1 MYLEYKIQ
9 SICWLIFEQLYLLL
23 SLRYPDLV
31 PIISLQV
38 SCVLRG
44 LAPTPAPWIGL
55 QWSEP
60 IWIIPCTQHR
70 IPFKDVL
77 VPKGL
82 SVLCISPESIRTN
95 SRTFIL
101 CYSTLFH
108 LLIVEKKVCS
118 SCPLHS
124 TLDIVDSSADRQYKW
139 G

>member
-82 SVLCISPESIRTN
+82 SVLCISPESLHRAESELIQEH
-95 SRTFIL
+95 SFFVIPHYSICWSWKKKYVAPVPYIL
-101 CYSTLFH
+101 PLTL
-108 LLIVEKKVCS
+108 
-118 SCPLHS
+118 
-124 TLDIVDSSADRQYKW
+124 
-139 G
+139 